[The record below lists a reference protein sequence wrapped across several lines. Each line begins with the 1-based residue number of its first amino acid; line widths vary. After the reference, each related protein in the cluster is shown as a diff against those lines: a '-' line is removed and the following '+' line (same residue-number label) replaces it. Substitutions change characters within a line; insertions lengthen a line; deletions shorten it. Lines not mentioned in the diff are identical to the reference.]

1 MISHFGNVVMGK
13 IFFVPEIVLADFAP
27 ITFLFCLLDVNDL
40 FNALGVGWK
49 AGVFTGVPGIKKC
62 TMKQNKVQVYDPD
75 TGEARRE
82 EPWVR
87 GAVQRGIPS
96 PNEKFQRCAGGVK
109 ARNERPNKLPPP
121 FPAFSLVDKGPM

>member
-1 MISHFGNVVMGK
+1 MISHFGNFLMGK
-13 IFFVPEIVLADFAP
+13 IFFVPKIVLADFAP

-87 GAVQRGIPS
+87 GAVRRGIPY
-96 PNEKFQRCAGGVK
+96 PNEKFQRCTGGVK